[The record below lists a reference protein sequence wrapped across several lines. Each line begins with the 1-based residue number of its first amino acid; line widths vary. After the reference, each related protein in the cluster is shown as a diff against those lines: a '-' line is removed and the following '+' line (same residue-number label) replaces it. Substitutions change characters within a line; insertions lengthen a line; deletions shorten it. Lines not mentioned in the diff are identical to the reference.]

1 MGENQAIMLKQLY
14 IKNFTLIDELDIQL
28 FPGFSVITG
37 ETGAG
42 KSIILGALSL
52 LLGQRADSKSIK
64 SGCDRCIIEAHFDLS
79 RYQLESLFADNDIDY
94 DNEDCIFRREL
105 TSTGKSRS
113 FINDTPVSLAVM
125 KSIGQQLVDIH
136 SQHQNLLLQ
145 EEDFQLNVVDII
157 AQDGKQLSDYQQAF
171 KDYQT
176 ARKAVVRMQEELA
189 KAAENEDFMRFQ
201 YNELQEANLEP
212 GQQEELEQESET
224 LSHVEDIKEALF
236 NAEGILSGEEANL
249 VESLREVSRTLS
261 GIKGVFA
268 DVAEVTERIDSCY
281 IELKDIAAEVSQLSS
296 HVDYDPKRLD
306 FINDQLGII
315 YSLEKKHRV
324 ETVEELITLRNQLK
338 EQLSHLDNSSEEMD
352 ILRQQEKA
360 AREKALKK
368 ASELN
373 ALRLKAAQKIEKE
386 MKSRLVPLGIPN
398 IRFVVDIT
406 QTEMTE
412 KGTDKVAFLFSAN
425 TSTAMQPVAQIASGG
440 EIARVMLSL
449 KAMISGTV
457 KLPTIIFDE
466 IDTGVSGRVAEM
478 MAKIMQEM
486 GQTDRQVISITHL
499 PQIAALGRHHY
510 KVYKE
515 ETKEGTKSRMSLLS
529 DEERIQEI
537 AQMLSGSDVTTA
549 AINNAKELLKI

>member
-94 DNEDCIFRREL
+94 DHEDCIFRREL

-176 ARKAVVRMQEELA
+176 ARKAVVRMEEELA

-338 EQLSHLDNSSEEMD
+338 EQLSAQSIERTAESSG
-352 ILRQQEKA
+352 QQLGRDGYFA
-360 AREKALKK
+360 PTG
-368 ASELN
+368 
-373 ALRLKAAQKIEKE
+373 
-386 MKSRLVPLGIPN
+386 KSRQRKSPEESFRTECPPLESSPKGRKRN
-398 IRFVVDIT
+398 
-406 QTEMTE
+406 E
-412 KGTDKVAFLFSAN
+412 K
-425 TSTAMQPVAQIASGG
+425 P
-440 EIARVMLSL
+440 
-449 KAMISGTV
+449 
-457 KLPTIIFDE
+457 
-466 IDTGVSGRVAEM
+466 
-478 MAKIMQEM
+478 
-486 GQTDRQVISITHL
+486 
-499 PQIAALGRHHY
+499 
-510 KVYKE
+510 
-515 ETKEGTKSRMSLLS
+515 
-529 DEERIQEI
+529 
-537 AQMLSGSDVTTA
+537 SGSPW
-549 AINNAKELLKI
+549 NSKYSFCC